1 MNLKEKEIPKK
12 VIYFDEESAIDYLQI
27 VNHGKISK
35 SVETMTKLGGDAK
48 ADANVD
54 AGKDDDSLGDKIS
67 KKTIGLHEWVRAS
80 LDAGAKIG
88 GSRLSKTTFSN
99 SVLFDFLNQ
108 STKGRR
114 KIEILKNYKLSIY
127 PDTMAYFASLGPL
140 TQMME
145 GNTSIDDNISIVIS
159 RMDKVIKEAK
169 GYYELVGK
177 SSDNNKIIVRFNIN
191 AFRNNYRIQDLEKM
205 DLNLYC
211 VKVGKG
217 SISSLSFNAEFNLE
231 DNDDSQEGFAN
242 KIIESQKRK
251 DTEQLD
257 IYDAFLAGV
266 M

>member
-1 MNLKEKEIPKK
+1 MFNLL
-12 VIYFDEESAIDYLQI
+12 LQF
-27 VNHGKISK
+27 
-35 SVETMTKLGGDAK
+35 T
-48 ADANVD
+48 
-54 AGKDDDSLGDKIS
+54 
-67 KKTIGLHEWVRAS
+67 
-80 LDAGAKIG
+80 
-88 GSRLSKTTFSN
+88 
-99 SVLFDFLNQ
+99 
-108 STKGRR
+108 
-114 KIEILKNYKLSIY
+114 
-127 PDTMAYFASLGPL
+127 
-140 TQMME
+140 
-145 GNTSIDDNISIVIS
+145 
-159 RMDKVIKEAK
+159 
-169 GYYELVGK
+169 
-177 SSDNNKIIVRFNIN
+177 NKIIVRFNIN